1 MKHLSIRFLLFT
13 LLSSYAVLAHVG
25 DHPSVHD
32 TVAGV
37 VDRMKHSMSIE
48 ALQSLDV
55 AKVEAVLTAD
65 EKRVLATEHLSFD
78 VNVPVDLYVVRDVRL
93 GKDPYWLA
101 SEGFEQTGLRVKVD
115 DAEFDSWKKPF
126 PAGHVGLGVNSLS
139 GGGDHYF
146 VVMKPH
152 EAGAAIELANIYPG
166 RHTVGTL
173 TNGGRVYVDRDDKL
187 ASGVPAEFDGAFLLL
202 GDNSRRKEGQ
212 LVNIFRVT
220 PHPASARPDHVVLT
234 WSGDPKTTQAIQWRT
249 STAVQKG
256 KVQYV
261 KKADYNRINAKKPN
275 MVDAETKPLTNPT
288 LVNDTTV
295 NRHTA
300 VLTNLEPGTTYRY
313 SVGDGSED
321 GWTELAEFTTAPE
334 KVVPFSFVYMGD
346 AQNGLD
352 RWGSLIHHAYRERPD
367 AAFYIMAGDLV
378 NRGAE
383 RDDWDTFFHNAE
395 GIFDRRQLVP
405 CLGNHEYQNNDPS
418 LYLEQLALPTN
429 GPATIGPERAY
440 SFEYSNALFV
450 VLDSNQLPETQ
461 TDWLDAQLANS
472 KATWKFAV
480 YHHPAYSSSPKRD
493 NPGVRKMWGAIFD
506 KYHVDMAL
514 QGHDHAYLRTYPM
527 KGEQRV
533 GSPAEG
539 TVYVISVSGTKFYDQ
554 GDLDYIE
561 FGMTNVAT
569 YQVLDIY
576 IDGDR
581 LTYRAYDIDGNRRDE
596 LIIEK

>member
-1 MKHLSIRFLLFT
+1 MKSTIARLL
-13 LLSSYAVLAHVG
+13 LLLVWVCGAFAHVG

-37 VDRMKHSMSIE
+37 VERMKDTMSIE
-48 ALQSLDV
+48 ALRALT
-55 AKVEAVLTAD
+55 VETAAAVLTDD
-65 EKRVLATEHLSFD
+65 EKHVLATEHLSFD
-78 VNVPVDLYVVRDVRL
+78 VNVPVDVYVVRDARL

-101 SEGFEQTGLRVKVD
+101 SEGFEQTGLRLKVD
-115 DAEFDSWKKPF
+115 DEEFDAWRKSF
-126 PAGHVGLGVNSLS
+126 AAGRVGLGVSSLS

-146 VVMKPH
+146 VVLKPK
-152 EAGAAIELANIYPG
+152 EAGAAIELTNIYPG
-166 RHTVGTL
+166 RHTVGVL
-173 TNGGRVYVDRDDKL
+173 TNGAQVYVDRDDKL
-187 ASGVPAEFDGAFLLL
+187 AAEVPAEFEGAFLLR
-202 GDNSRRKEGQ
+202 GDNSRRKEAQ
-212 LVNIFRVT
+212 IVNIFRVT
-220 PHPASARPDHVVLT
+220 PYPASARPDHVVLT

-249 STAVQKG
+249 STAVKHG
-256 KVQYV
+256 KVQYIRKADHNRV
-261 KKADYNRINAKKPN
+261 NSKKAN
-275 MVDAETKPLTNPT
+275 MVDAETKPLANAT
-288 LVNDTTV
+288 LLNDTSIH
-295 NRHTA
+295 RHTA
-300 VLTNLEPGTTYRY
+300 VLTNLEPGTTYLY

-321 GWTELAEFTTAPE
+321 GWTELNEFTTAPDAT
-334 KVVPFSFVYMGD
+334 VPFSFVYMGD

-383 RDDWDTFFHNAE
+383 RDDWDTFFQNAK
-395 GIFDRRQLVP
+395 GVFDRRQLVP

-418 LYLEQLALPTN
+418 LYLEQFALPTN
-429 GPATIGPERAY
+429 GPAAIGPERAY

-461 TDWLDAQLANS
+461 TEWLDQQLANS
-472 KATWKFAV
+472 KAVWKFVV
-480 YHHPAYSSSPKRD
+480 YHHPAYSSSVRRD
-493 NPGVRKMWGAIFD
+493 NPGVRKLWGAIFD

-581 LTYRAYDIDGNRRDE
+581 LVYRAYDIDGAKRDE